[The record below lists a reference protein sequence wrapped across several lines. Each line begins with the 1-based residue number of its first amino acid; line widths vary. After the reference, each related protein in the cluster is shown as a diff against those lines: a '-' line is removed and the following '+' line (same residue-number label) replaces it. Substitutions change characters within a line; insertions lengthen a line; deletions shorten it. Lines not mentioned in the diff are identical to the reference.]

1 MSLKIKKIETN
12 ISRKMEIRRNSSNE
26 IAEMSNKESVT
37 KGGRAVAIFKQG
49 TMREHWDVKGIK
61 RERDR

>member
-1 MSLKIKKIETN
+1 
-12 ISRKMEIRRNSSNE
+12 MEIRRNSSKE
-26 IAEMSNKESVT
+26 IAEMSNKESAT

>member
-1 MSLKIKKIETN
+1 
-12 ISRKMEIRRNSSNE
+12 
-26 IAEMSNKESVT
+26 MSNKESVT

-61 RERDR
+61 RERDRQRKRERNIKEEMHGHGVK

>member
-1 MSLKIKKIETN
+1 MSLKIKKRETY
-12 ISRKMEIRRNSSNE
+12 ISRKMQIRRNSSKE
-26 IAEMSNKESVT
+26 IAEMSNKESAT

-61 RERDR
+61 RER